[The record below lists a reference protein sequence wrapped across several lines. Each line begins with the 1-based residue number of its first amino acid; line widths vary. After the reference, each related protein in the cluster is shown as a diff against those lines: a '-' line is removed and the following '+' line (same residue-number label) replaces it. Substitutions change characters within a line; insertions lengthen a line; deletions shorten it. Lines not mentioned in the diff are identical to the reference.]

1 MKKSY
6 SLITLLLLTGLLAL
20 ILAGCGSSEPDP
32 NSGVYNAVSAEMMGI
47 TLDINDFSDEDI
59 SIELKDGGKAKFVY
73 EGDDY
78 SMKWEHDGV
87 TFHAKGGGAELDGTL
102 SNGTLHLEDMLGM
115 GVNMD
120 FVCDDLANGG
130 SEDSGSLLDRLKDAK
145 KGKEVY
151 TLDLAF
157 LLR

>member
-1 MKKSY
+1 MKKKY
-6 SLITLLLLTGLLAL
+6 SFIMLLLLTG
-20 ILAGCGSSEPDP
+20 ILTSVLTGCGSSEPDP
-32 NSGVYNAVSAEMMGI
+32 NSGVYDAVSAEMMGI

-59 SIELKDGGKAKFVY
+59 SIELKDGGKAKFIY

-78 SMKWEHDGV
+78 SMKWELDGV
-87 TFHAKGGGAELDGTL
+87 TFHAEGGGAELDGTL
-102 SNGTLHLEDMLGM
+102 SNGTIHLEDMLGM

-151 TLDLAF
+151 VLE
-157 LLR
+157 